1 MRAGRFATRAR
12 FVASGLLLAAGGGL
26 MLVFS
31 RWGSALFPAYRAFS
45 KGLIRVQAAIAGV
58 VPFALWDVS
67 VAALVVAA
75 VVLVVRHVRRREP
88 ILPLVSTACL
98 VVSATAALF
107 VGGWAL
113 NHYAPP
119 LGRELGVETHA
130 YAEQELVDATRH
142 YLQEASVLAPQV
154 PRDDDGALVRQD
166 FFELARTAGVSYE
179 GLGERY
185 AVFAGGSTAPVKAL
199 LLAGEPLL
207 LSGHVGIFWSPTGEA
222 TVPLNCAVADQ
233 PFTMCH
239 EAAHRL
245 GIASEQ
251 EANFAAYLA
260 CSASDDVRFAYA
272 GNLSAFGYCLN
283 ALWGQDPQTAR
294 QLLEEVVAVPELEQG
309 VRLVMGDRAATQ
321 EWYVRYEGP
330 FEEVGQAV
338 NDSYLK
344 GFGQQEGVRSYGLVV
359 DYLIAWHQLWDTRG

>member
-1 MRAGRFATRAR
+1 MNGKHGRKR
-12 FVASGLLLAAGGGL
+12 LAASLALLVADAVL

-31 RWGSALFPAYRAFS
+31 QWGSALFPAYRAFS
-45 KGLIRVQAAIAGV
+45 KGLICVQAAIASV
-58 VPFALWDVS
+58 VPFAVWDMG
-67 VAALVVAA
+67 A
-75 VVLVVRHVRRREP
+75 VVLVATAAVLLVRRVRHREP
-88 ILPLVSTACL
+88 VMPLVSALCL
-98 VVSATAALF
+98 LVSATVTLF

-119 LGRELGVETHA
+119 LGRELGIETHA
-130 YAEQELVDATRH
+130 YAEQELADATRH
-142 YLQEASVLAPQV
+142 YLREAASLAPRV
-154 PRDDDGALVRQD
+154 PRDGAGALCRQD
-166 FFELARTAGVSYE
+166 FFELARVAGTSYE
-179 GLGERY
+179 KLGERY
-185 AVFAGGSTAPVKAL
+185 GVFAGGSTAPVKAL

-233 PFTMCH
+233 PYTMCH

-260 CSASDDVRFAYA
+260 CSTSEDVRLAYA
-272 GNLSAFGYCLN
+272 GNLSACGYCLN
-283 ALWGQDPQTAR
+283 ALWGQDPQAAK
-294 QLLEEVVAVPELEQG
+294 QLLEEMVAVPELEQG
-309 VRLVMGDRAATQ
+309 VRLVMSDRAATQ
-321 EWYVRYEGP
+321 EWYARYEGP

-359 DYLIAWHQLWDTRG
+359 DYLIAWQQHRDT